1 MAEKL
6 GKDIEGLTDPKM
18 GAGRIK
24 DLTTQ
29 LEHLKKLETEVG
41 EAYKQRLESMTLYQ
55 RALLDDTER
64 ALAAIKERR
73 ILEAD
78 ITAEQKLADKDKAD
92 RRAASTAKEKAAL
105 KRQEEDHLARVAN
118 LRKLKKIQDD
128 IDGAGGAGVEA
139 LRTQAK
145 KADEASKKMLTQRE
159 KQLQIEERLRIST
172 QKSQPEQ
179 KKSADLFKSVSGA
192 VAGVVTAVPDMAKSI
207 KDLSAK
213 TAVLTMLMPGTG
225 LDAYRQRVMEMPGEM
240 DTSYRAMVR
249 SGIVHTP
256 ELNGMMNSIID
267 PIGMIGKEFGTTL
280 ESSKR
285 MLTGVG
291 LFAPETIEALTSVKN
306 NVMLF
311 RKGWI
316 GASDSNRMAAEE
328 TTNLIAGLKKL
339 GVTTDDTANIVNYF
353 TKGLG
358 KTPAMANDAL
368 KSMENMAYSLDIN
381 VGQAFKDFIATQD
394 DLAQYGSRNE
404 EVFYNLE
411 AQSVATGIQVTTLSK
426 AAAKLDTFK
435 GAAQAAQGFNAVLG
449 KTVLSVT
456 DLVNAEPAEKI
467 EMLKDAFDRSGMTFE
482 TSNRRMKSIVAN
494 MLGMG
499 VPDASKLFGSKEDYF
514 DISSGMNTT
523 ATEVEELEKR
533 IKSSMN
539 VSEKMQASMTNLGEA
554 NSRLVK
560 IAREEAEVANNFM
573 LDMFA
578 NLKEGTGD
586 SMEALIAYMGEVTAA
601 AKAQDVLVG
610 GFKGAFIGIG
620 ALTAIQELGKGV
632 PGMDLLVNTLMY
644 NSERASGKDLGGPEG
659 VGKLDGLLG
668 EPGKPGTKK
677 VGDSAAGTP
686 ASRGGIASTGGGE
699 GGQTASAASYT
710 FNIVSADGVVLDSVD
725 AKIAG
730 VMKTDPSKVLP
741 TNKIEF
747 EGYRIIAI
755 KG

>member
-1 MAEKL
+1 
-6 GKDIEGLTDPKM
+6 M

-29 LEHLKKLETEVG
+29 LEHLKALETEVG
-41 EAYKQRLESMTLYQ
+41 DAYKKRLESMTLYQ

-64 ALAAIKERR
+64 ALTAIKERR
-73 ILEAD
+73 VLDAD
-78 ITAEQKLADKDKAD
+78 ITAEQKLADKDRIDAL
-92 RRAASTAKEKAAL
+92 AASTAAEQAAL
-105 KRQEEDHLARVAN
+105 KRQEDDHLARVRN
-118 LRKLKKIQDD
+118 LKELKRIQDE
-128 IDGAGGAGVEA
+128 ITAAGGGSIEA
-139 LRTQAK
+139 LRAQAE
-145 KADEASKKMLTQRE
+145 KADETSSKMLTQRE

-225 LDAYRQRVMEMPGEM
+225 LEAYRQRVMEMPGEM

-249 SGIVHTP
+249 SGIAHTP
-256 ELNGMMNSIID
+256 EMNGMMNSIID

-291 LFAPETIEALTSVKN
+291 LFAPQTIEALTSVKN

-328 TTNLIAGLKKL
+328 TTNLIAGLKQL
-339 GVTTDDTANIVNYF
+339 GVATDDSANIVNYF

-499 VPDASKLFGSKEDYF
+499 VADASKLFGSKEDYF

-560 IAREEAEVANNFM
+560 LAREEAEVANNFM

-586 SMEALIAYMGEVTAA
+586 SMEALIGYMGEVTAA
-601 AKAQDVLVG
+601 AKAQDLLIG
-610 GFKGAFIGIG
+610 GVKGAAIGVG
-620 ALTAIQELGKGV
+620 ALTAIEKMAQGTAFEGAAKYFMYQQELLWKQ
-632 PGMDLLVNTLMY
+632 
-644 NSERASGKDLGGPEG
+644 DLGGPKGAGKFDKILGDPSGTEG
-659 VGKLDGLLG
+659 EDWFPVEAK
-668 EPGKPGTKK
+668 
-677 VGDSAAGTP
+677 A
-686 ASRGGIASTGGGE
+686 GGGGTVGRTAGAGP
-699 GGQTASAASYT
+699 GGQRGFGSGGGGGGTQTASAASYT

-730 VMKTDPSKVLP
+730 VMKTDMGKVLP

-747 EGYRIIAI
+747 DGYRIIAI
-755 KG
+755 KV